1 MKDLRNTIKIVTVS
15 ISIII
20 LAMISYLVGYDFGY
34 SAAMDKYLDASECK
48 PSRKWRQRF

>member
-1 MKDLRNTIKIVTVS
+1 MKGLGNTFKIVTIS

-20 LAMISYLVGYDFGY
+20 LTMMSYIVGYDFGY
-34 SAAMDKYLDASECK
+34 STAMDKYLDASECK

>member
-1 MKDLRNTIKIVTVS
+1 MKDLVNTIKIVAIIV
-15 ISIII
+15 SIII
-20 LAMISYLVGYDFGY
+20 LAMISYLVGYDLGY